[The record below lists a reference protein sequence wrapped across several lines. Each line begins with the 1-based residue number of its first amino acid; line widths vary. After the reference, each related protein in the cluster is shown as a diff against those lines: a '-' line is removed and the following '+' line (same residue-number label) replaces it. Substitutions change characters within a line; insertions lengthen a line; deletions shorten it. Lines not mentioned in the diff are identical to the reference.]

1 MPDPDDSSYSRTFL
15 GSLTQAVQTIHA
27 KVDFSRLKLKD
38 QARVPK
44 LWVQENEDEE
54 AKAYPLLGDRYVVGR
69 STRSCDIVV
78 RNPIVSQIHAS
89 LERDSHQRTPFV
101 IKDENSTN
109 GIFRGRKRL
118 TRAVLHHKDVF
129 TLGPPELETAVRV
142 QYIDPPPLHWQIL
155 RYAAYGVSGVVGV
168 ALLAIAIEWQKF
180 AVVPLPPFDQGPV
193 IVLSGDRVPLA
204 AQQDQ
209 AHGELKSL
217 NDFSPYLVKAIV
229 ASEDSR
235 FYWHMGVDPYG
246 ILRAVITNVSG
257 GKLREGASTLTQ
269 QVARTL
275 FRSYVGSED
284 DDSLGRKLREAV
296 VALKLETYYSKDVI
310 LLAYLNRVYLGVGN
324 NGFENASEFYFD
336 KPAKDLSLAEAAT
349 LVGILPAPNSFN
361 PVRDYGTAIAY
372 RNRVI
377 TRMAEQGKIS
387 AQEAERA
394 RRSRIEVSPKAR
406 EKLGSIKAPYYY
418 TYVFDELDALLGK
431 DLAQEGNFIVETGLD
446 LRIQA
451 KAEAALRNTVAN
463 TGSRYGFNQGA
474 LVTMDFQAG
483 TILAMVGGVD
493 FQQSQFNRATQAMRQ
508 PGSTFKVFD
517 YTAAIADGI
526 SPGRTYSCDPLT
538 WQGQNFD
545 GCVHGSGSISLYSG
559 IAQSENPI
567 ALRLA
572 QDIGLDRIIEMARQM
587 GITSPLKSAPGL
599 VLGQSEVSL
608 LEMSRAFAVL
618 ADDGRKNPPTAI
630 VRVLDAGDCVKP
642 KLIETC
648 RVIYSRAAEQRSPL
662 QVLSPAVAQTM
673 TDMLRGVVSSGT
685 GRAAAL
691 GLGEAG
697 KTGTTNDGRDLWF
710 IGYVPSQN
718 LLTGIWLGND
728 NNSPTDGS
736 SGQAAEL
743 WGNYMNA
750 IVR

>member
-1 MPDPDDSSYSRTFL
+1 MPDPDDSSSRTFL
-15 GSLTQAVQTIHA
+15 GNLTQAVQTLQA
-27 KVDFSRLKLKD
+27 KVDFSKLKLKER
-38 QARVPK
+38 ARVPE
-44 LWVQENEDEE
+44 LWVQENPAE
-54 AKAYPLLGDRYVVGR
+54 KVKVYPLLGDRYVVGR

-89 LERDSHQRTPFV
+89 LERDSSQRSPFV

-118 TRAVLHHKDVF
+118 TRTVLHHKAML
-129 TLGPPELETAVRV
+129 TLGPPELEAAVQV
-142 QYIDPPPLHWQIL
+142 QYIDPPPLPVRIL
-155 RYAAYGVSGVVGV
+155 RYAAYGVSGVVGI
-168 ALLAIAIEWQKF
+168 ALVAIAVEWQKF
-180 AVVPLPPFDQGPV
+180 AVMPLPPFDEGPV
-193 IVLSGDRVPLA
+193 IVLSRDRVPLA
-204 AQQDQ
+204 AHENQ

-217 NDFSPYLVKAIV
+217 QDFSPYLTKAVI

-246 ILRAVITNVSG
+246 ILRAVITNISG
-257 GKLREGASTLTQ
+257 GELREGASTLTQ

-284 DDSLGRKLREAV
+284 SVGRKVREAV
-296 VALKLETYYSKDVI
+296 VALKLETYYSKDFI

-324 NGFENASEFYFD
+324 NGFEDASEFYFD
-336 KPAKDLSLAEAAT
+336 KPAKNLTLAEAAT

-361 PVRDYGTAIAY
+361 PVRDYSTAIAY

-377 TRMAEQGKIS
+377 ARMAEQGMIS

-418 TYVFDELDALLGK
+418 GYVFDELDALLGK

-446 LRIQA
+446 LRMQNR
-451 KAEAALRNTVAN
+451 AEAALRNTVADA
-463 TGSRYGFNQGA
+463 GSRYGFDQGA
-474 LVTMDFQAG
+474 LVTMDFAAG

-493 FQQSQFNRATQAMRQ
+493 YRQSQFNRATQALRQ

-517 YTAAIADGI
+517 YTSAIADGI
-526 SPGRTYSCDPLT
+526 SPSRTYSCAPLT
-538 WQGQNFD
+538 WEGQTFA
-545 GCVHGSGSISLYSG
+545 GCVHGSGSMSLYSG

-572 QDIGLDRIIEMARQM
+572 QDIGLDRMIDMARSM
-587 GITSPLKSAPGL
+587 GISSPLKAVPGL

-618 ADDGRKNPPTAI
+618 ADNGRKNPPMAI
-630 VRVLDAGDCVKP
+630 LRVLDAGDCAKP
-642 KLIETC
+642 KVIETC
-648 RVIYSRAAEQRSPL
+648 RVIYNRADQQRSPI
-662 QVLSPAVAQTM
+662 QVIPPEVAATM
-673 TDMLRGVVSSGT
+673 TDMLRGVVSGGT

-718 LLTGIWLGND
+718 LLTGVWLGND
-728 NNSPTDGS
+728 NNAPTSGS

-750 IVR
+750 VIR

>member
-1 MPDPDDSSYSRTFL
+1 MADSDDSSSRTFL
-15 GSLTQAVQTIHA
+15 GNLTQAVQTLHA
-27 KVDFSRLKLKD
+27 KVDFSKLKLKE
-38 QARVPK
+38 QARVPE
-44 LWVQENEDEE
+44 LWVQENADEK
-54 AKAYPLLGDRYVVGR
+54 AKTYPLLGDRYVLGR

-89 LERDSHQRTPFV
+89 LERDSSQRTPFV

-118 TRAVLHHKDVF
+118 TRAVLHHKDVLTF
-129 TLGPPELETAVRV
+129 GPPELEAAVRV
-142 QYIDPPPLHWQIL
+142 QYIDPPPLPVRIL
-155 RYAAYGVSGVVGV
+155 RYAAYGVSGVVGI
-168 ALLAIAIEWQKF
+168 ALVAIAIEWQKF
-180 AVVPLPPFDQGPV
+180 AVVPLPPFDEGPV
-193 IVLSGDRVPLA
+193 IVLSRDRVPLA
-204 AQQDQ
+204 APENQ

-217 NDFSPYLVKAIV
+217 QDFSPYLTKAVV

-235 FYWHMGVDPYG
+235 FYWHIGVDPYG
-246 ILRAVITNVSG
+246 VLRAVITNISG
-257 GKLREGASTLTQ
+257 GELREGASTLTQ

-284 DDSLGRKLREAV
+284 SIGRKLREAV
-296 VALKLETYYSKDVI
+296 VALKLETYYSKDFI

-324 NGFENASEFYFD
+324 NGFEDAAQFYFD
-336 KPAKDLSLAEAAT
+336 KPAKNLTLAEAAT

-361 PVRDYGTAIAY
+361 PVRDYSTAIAY

-377 TRMAEQGKIS
+377 ARMAEQGMVS
-387 AQEAERA
+387 PQEAERA

-406 EKLGSIKAPYYY
+406 EKLGNIKAPYYY
-418 TYVFDELDALLGK
+418 SYVFDELDALLGK

-446 LRIQA
+446 LRMQA
-451 KAEAALRNTVAN
+451 RAEAALRNTVTSA
-463 TGSRYGFNQGA
+463 GSRYGFDQGA
-474 LVTMDFQAG
+474 LVTMDFAAG

-493 FQQSQFNRATQAMRQ
+493 YRQSQFNRATQALRQ

-526 SPGRTYSCDPLT
+526 SPSRAYSCAPLT
-538 WQGQNFD
+538 WEGQTFA
-545 GCVHGSGSISLYSG
+545 GCVHGSGSMSLYSG

-572 QDIGLDRIIEMARQM
+572 QDIGLDRVIDMARTM
-587 GITSPLKSAPGL
+587 GITSPLKAVPGL
-599 VLGQSEVSL
+599 VLGQSEVTL
-608 LEMSRAFAVL
+608 LEISRAFAVL
-618 ADDGRKNPPTAI
+618 ADSGRKNPPMAI
-630 VRVLDAGDCVKP
+630 LRVLDAGDCVKP
-642 KLIETC
+642 KVVETC
-648 RVIYSRAAEQRSPL
+648 RVIYNRAEEQRSPIQAL
-662 QVLSPAVAQTM
+662 PAEVAATM
-673 TDMLRGVVSSGT
+673 TDMLQGVVSSGT

-718 LLTGIWLGND
+718 LLTGVWLGND
-728 NNSPTDGS
+728 NNSPTAGS

-750 IVR
+750 VIR